1 MTISPISAWLNA
13 VMGRQL
19 RWGRQRSRR
28 NSRSGGAILS
38 LLREELPLVRARG
51 RVAVETAHEGRGH
64 GVVDLPEGR
73 DDVPGAGDMK
83 ARTKFATPSCPSI
96 RPRLVSQADSV
107 TRSAFNFIPV
117 ISRIWR
123 RPSW

>member
-1 MTISPISAWLNA
+1 MPSWADNYD
-13 VMGRQL
+13 
-19 RWGRQRSRR
+19 
-28 NSRSGGAILS
+28 GGDS
-38 LLREELPLVRARG
+38 ARG
-51 RVAVETAHEGRGH
+51 GTPVAAAQFSLCCAKSFRWFEPAGEVAVETAHEGRGH
-64 GVVDLPEGR
+64 GVVDLPKGG
-73 DDVPGAGDMK
+73 DDVSGAGDMK

-96 RPRLVSQADSV
+96 RPRLVSQADSF